1 MNDQPKS
8 SAASALRSQDPF
20 SVGSSR
26 NPMRIEAHERSQV
39 VKTRMAEEKS
49 TNSTSPPKEQ
59 TAAPKSTPTKPQR
72 RWYQFSLRTFLV
84 LVLLVSIGLS
94 WLAVKREQAN
104 RQREAVKAIL
114 DLGGTVSY
122 DYEWDEFAGKKESM
136 ASARLRSLFGDD
148 LFHDVETVQLRWV
161 QSKGAVVNQVDGET
175 RLAGLGEF
183 DGLKQLDLY
192 FSEITDR
199 ELSHIKTLTKLEDLS
214 LVGNP
219 VTDAGLQHLKLL
231 TNLRK
236 LNLHSIRLTDAG
248 MVHLKG
254 LTNLTSLNLG
264 GTKITGAGLAHLE
277 GLTNLETLILDNETT
292 DAGLVHL
299 KGLTNLTFL
308 NLGSKVTD
316 AGLVHLE
323 GLTNLEK
330 LNLSGT
336 KITDAGLEHLQGL
349 TNLRDL
355 LLYRTRVTDEGVR
368 RLEQALPNCEINH
381 VTR

>member
-1 MNDQPKS
+1 MKDQTKS
-8 SAASALRSQDPF
+8 SEDPNLRSPD
-20 SVGSSR
+20 SNNLGSSR

-94 WLAVKREQAN
+94 WLAVKREKAN

-122 DYEWDEFAGKKESM
+122 DYEWDEFAGKNETS
-136 ASARLRSLFGDD
+136 ASAWLRSLFGDD

-199 ELSHIKTLTKLEDLS
+199 ELSHIKKLTKLEDLS

-248 MVHLKG
+248 M
-254 LTNLTSLNLG
+254 
-264 GTKITGAGLAHLE
+264 
-277 GLTNLETLILDNETT
+277 
-292 DAGLVHL
+292 VHL